1 MDTSNI
7 VAMPLNYLDK
17 AVNRLRDLGL
27 MPAKPAGEAP
37 VVELIKQISDLD
49 EEKAVA
55 IARTLSH
62 TTVFNEVVR
71 EQISA
76 MKVGERY
83 EKIVNAFSSIRDD
96 AQKMVTQLDDGKID
110 TMERLGNFWM
120 KVTRGD
126 IPSRFNK
133 IKETYDEVTR
143 DSRDQI
149 ERERTILEA
158 YRDFRG
164 ALKEAQVMALQ
175 ILKKAEA
182 ALDAAKKRLEEA
194 SQALTSNPSK
204 DQEDIAKLELARD
217 QRLRE
222 LQDEDKR
229 YQVAKDLAE
238 NLSVSYNTTEVIMAR
253 LMQSNDVKERV
264 YSQAVSF
271 FGTNETVFTALNA
284 SFTSLQGLHE
294 STRTLDAMKEGV
306 SQSLETLADVGGKV
320 QEEALKAGY
329 GPTIK
334 AESVKKLLDAVI
346 NFQEKSRALIAEL
359 RDLSSKN
366 EEEIRNAVEDG
377 KRRLVELAQAGASL
391 PHE

>member
-1 MDTSNI
+1 MDTSNLA
-7 VAMPLNYLDK
+7 AMPLNYLDK

-27 MPAKPAGEAP
+27 MPAKPEEAP
-37 VVELIKQISDLD
+37 VVELIKQVSDLD
-49 EEKAVA
+49 EERAVA

-83 EKIVNAFSSIRDD
+83 ETIVNAFNSIRND

-133 IKETYDEVTR
+133 IKETYEEVIR

-149 ERERTILEA
+149 EREHTILEA

-182 ALDAAKKRLEEA
+182 ALDAAKKRLDEA
-194 SQALTSNPSK
+194 SQALTSNTSK
-204 DQEDIAKLELARD
+204 DQEEIAKLELARD

-238 NLSVSYNTTEVIMAR
+238 NLSTSYNTTEVIMAR
-253 LMQSNDVKERV
+253 LMQSNDIKERV

-284 SFTSLQGLHE
+284 SFTSLQGLQE
-294 STRTLDAMKEGV
+294 GTRTLEAMKEGV

-329 GPTIK
+329 GPRIK

-346 NFQEKSRALIAEL
+346 NFQEKSRSLIAQL

-366 EEEIRNAVEDG
+366 AEEIQKAVEDG
-377 KRRLVELAQAGASL
+377 KRRLVELAKSGAAL

>member
-1 MDTSNI
+1 MNTSELT
-7 VAMPLNYLDK
+7 AMPLNYLDK
-17 AVNRLRDLGL
+17 ALSRLRDLGL
-27 MPAKPAGEAP
+27 MPEKPDETP
-37 VVELIKQISDLD
+37 VVTLIKQISDLD

-55 IARTLSH
+55 IARTLNH

-71 EQISA
+71 EQITA
-76 MKVGERY
+76 MRVGERY
-83 EKIVNAFSSIRDD
+83 EKIVEAFTSIRND

-126 IPSRFNK
+126 IPSRFQK
-133 IKETYDEVTR
+133 IKETFNEVMT
-143 DSRDQI
+143 DSKDQI
-149 ERERTILEA
+149 VREINILEA
-158 YRDFRG
+158 YRDFRT

-175 ILKKAEA
+175 ILKKAES
-182 ALDAAKKRLEEA
+182 ALEVAKARLEDA
-194 SQALTSNPSK
+194 SKALATNTST
-204 DQEDIAKLELARD
+204 DQEAIAKLELARD

-229 YQVAKDLAE
+229 YQIAKDLAE

-253 LMQSNDVKERV
+253 LMQSNSVKERV

-294 STRTLDAMKEGV
+294 STRTLESMKEGT

-329 GPTIK
+329 GPTLK

-346 NFQEKSRALIAEL
+346 NYQDKSRALIAEL
-359 RDLSSKN
+359 RELSSRN
-366 EEEIRNAVEDG
+366 EQEIRLAVEAG
-377 KRRLVELAQAGASL
+377 KQRLVELTKAGASL
-391 PHE
+391 THE

>member
-1 MDTSNI
+1 MNTSALA
-7 VAMPLNYLDK
+7 AMPLNYLDK
-17 AVNRLRDLGL
+17 ALSRLRDLGL
-27 MPAKPAGEAP
+27 MPEKPDETP
-37 VVELIKQISDLD
+37 VVTLIKQISDLD

-55 IARTLSH
+55 IARTLNH

-71 EQISA
+71 EQITA
-76 MKVGERY
+76 MRVGERH
-83 EKIVNAFSSIRDD
+83 EKIVEAFTSIRND

-126 IPSRFNK
+126 IPSRFQK
-133 IKETYDEVTR
+133 IKETFNEVMT
-143 DSRDQI
+143 DSKDQI
-149 ERERTILEA
+149 VREINILES
-158 YRDFRG
+158 YRDFRT

-175 ILKKAEA
+175 ILKKAES
-182 ALDAAKKRLEEA
+182 ALEVAKARLEDA
-194 SQALTSNPSK
+194 SKALATNTST
-204 DQEDIAKLELARD
+204 DQEAIAKLELARD

-229 YQVAKDLAE
+229 YQIAKDLAE

-253 LMQSNDVKERV
+253 LMQSNSVKERV

-294 STRTLDAMKEGV
+294 STRTLESMKEGT

-329 GPTIK
+329 GPTLK

-346 NFQEKSRALIAEL
+346 NYQDKSRALIAEL
-359 RDLSSKN
+359 RELSSRN
-366 EEEIRNAVEDG
+366 EQEIRLAVEAG
-377 KRRLVELAQAGASL
+377 KQRLVELTKAGAAL
-391 PHE
+391 THE

>member
-1 MDTSNI
+1 METSNL

-17 AVNRLRDLGL
+17 ALSRLRDLGL
-27 MPAKPAGEAP
+27 MPEKPNETP

-55 IARTLSH
+55 IARTLNH

-83 EKIVNAFSSIRDD
+83 EKIVNAFNSIRDD
-96 AQKMVTQLDDGKID
+96 AHNMVNQLEDGKID

-133 IKETYDEVTR
+133 IKETYEEVTR

-149 ERERTILEA
+149 EREQTILEA

-182 ALDAAKKRLEEA
+182 VLAAAKARLEEA
-194 SQALTSNPSK
+194 FQALTANTST
-204 DQEDIAKLELARD
+204 DQELIAKLELARD

-320 QEEALKAGY
+320 QEDALKAGY

-346 NFQEKSRALIAEL
+346 TFQEKSRSLIAQL
-359 RDLSSKN
+359 RDLSSRN
-366 EEEIRNAVEDG
+366 EEEIRTAVDTG

-391 PHE
+391 THE